1 MKKGI
6 ARNVIVFGIIT
17 LFIEASI
24 VSGINIQIEETISSR
39 GDTLYVGGSGEGNYT
54 RIQDAINNASDGDT
68 VFVYNGTYDEHLIIN
83 VRINLIGESTHN
95 TIVTRIGSDAVITIS
110 SDHVKVQ
117 GFTISHWSPR
127 SRDDRGIE
135 ISSSYC
141 NISHC
146 KLIHNSYE
154 DIRIFGFSNHN
165 NIYRNIF
172 QSAYFGIGFENC
184 FSCSNTIKH
193 NNFISD
199 RSPTDGISFRNHW
212 VSNYYDNWI
221 GIGPKIISG
230 HFFPSPL
237 FWINI
242 DWRPSKVPYD
252 I

>member
-24 VSGINIQIEETISSR
+24 VFGINIQIEETTSSR
-39 GDTLYVGGSGEGNYT
+39 GNTLYVGGSGEGNYT

-68 VFVYNGTYDEHLIIN
+68 VFVYNGTYDEYLIIN
-83 VRINLIGESTHN
+83 IRINLIGESTHN
-95 TIVTRIGSDAVITIS
+95 TIVTKYASLAVITIS

-117 GFTISHWSPR
+117 GFTISHKSPH
-127 SRDDRGIE
+127 SRTEYGIE
-135 ISSSYC
+135 ISSSHC
-141 NISHC
+141 NISYC
-146 KLIHNSYE
+146 KLIHNSYD

-172 QSAYFGIGFENC
+172 QSVSYGIRFENC
-184 FSCSNTIKH
+184 FSGSNTIKH

-199 RSPTDGISFRNHW
+199 PAEGISFRNHW
-212 VSNYYDNWI
+212 VSNYYENWT

-230 HFFPSPL
+230 HFFWSDL

>member
-95 TIVTRIGSDAVITIS
+95 TIVTRNASLAVITIS

-117 GFTISHWSPR
+117 GFTISSKSPR
-127 SRDDRGIE
+127 SRTEYGIE

-141 NISHC
+141 NISYC
-146 KLIHNSYE
+146 KLIYNSYE

-230 HFFPSPL
+230 LFFPYPL

>member
-24 VSGINIQIEETISSR
+24 VSGINIQIEETTSSR
-39 GDTLYVGGSGEGNYT
+39 GNTLYVGGSGEGNYT

-68 VFVYNGTYDEHLIIN
+68 VFVYNGTYDEYLIIN
-83 VRINLIGESTHN
+83 IRINLIGESTHN
-95 TIVTRIGSDAVITIS
+95 TIVTTNASLAVITIS
-110 SDHVKVQ
+110 TDHVKVQ
-117 GFTISHWSPR
+117 GFTISKKSPH
-127 SRDDRGIE
+127 SRTEYGIE

-141 NISHC
+141 NISYC
-146 KLIHNSYE
+146 KLIHNSFY

-172 QSAYFGIGFENC
+172 QSVSYGIGFGNC

-193 NNFISD
+193 NNFISEHLNSD
-199 RSPTDGISFRNHW
+199 LSFRNHW
-212 VSNYYDNWI
+212 VSNYYENWT

-230 HFFPSPL
+230 YFFWSDL